1 MSYYVKKLFK
11 KNELLKAKSNADI
24 PNYLQS
30 MYDSMNIFFHQTINY
45 FPENDS
51 YK

>member
-24 PNYLQS
+24 PNYLQLVYNS
-30 MYDSMNIFFHQTINY
+30 IHIYYHQSVKY
-45 FPENDS
+45 FPESDS
-51 YK
+51 